1 MSMYFLS
8 IKRVN
13 IPFFLW
19 VPVCFMLYAIRQGLQ
34 RDAMWVR
41 RGVEGSWVG
50 GWKVE
55 CGEWR
60 VASGRAIHFSP
71 RRLGR
76 TCVAA
81 AGCTLL
87 AFLPLFLRFSHFGG
101 GHKKS
106 VAKTRKWLRSQNYFY
121 WVLLVGKHRRCS
133 TIAVLHGVHNS
144 RSLQLNRLRILI
156 VGTPWNCAIRLCIPQ
171 TIECIRVL
179 HY

>member
-1 MSMYFLS
+1 MQFD
-8 IKRVN
+8 RV
-13 IPFFLW
+13 
-19 VPVCFMLYAIRQGLQ
+19 CKGMQCEC
-34 RDAMWVR
+34 
-41 RGVEGSWVG
+41 VEGSKDRGSGGGKWSVG
-50 GWKVE
+50 S
-55 CGEWR
+55 GEWR
-60 VASGRAIHFSP
+60 VGGQYTSALEGWVAHVWQPQGARSSRSFRSSCASRIS
-71 RRLGR
+71 
-76 TCVAA
+76 AA
-81 AGCTLL
+81 AI
-87 AFLPLFLRFSHFGG
+87 
-101 GHKKS
+101 KKS